1 MLEFEKINIDKIW
14 VKRASKRFS
23 YLSYFGETIEI
34 MTPEMICE
42 FGIEN
47 EYSNY
52 LIKLRFDGED
62 DRISDFYRFVKDF
75 ESFLRKTFDKNV
87 KSLLKEKEG
96 FLPSLIVKIPN
107 KKGNLKIDVYDKDKR
122 LVSPNLIKNNTRLRC
137 LLEIKLVW
145 KDDNRNLCTCKWSAS
160 EIYLS

>member
-1 MLEFEKINIDKIW
+1 MDFEKINLDKIW
-14 VKRASKRFS
+14 VKNASNKFS
-23 YLSYFGETIEI
+23 YLSYYGETINL

-42 FGIEN
+42 FGLEK

-52 LIKLRFDGED
+52 LIKLRFDGDD
-62 DRISDFYRFVKDF
+62 DRISDFYRFVKNF
-75 ESFLRKTFDKNV
+75 EYFLRNKFNKNV

-96 FLPSLIVKIPN
+96 FLPSLIIKIPN
-107 KKGNLKIDVYDKDKR
+107 KKGNIKTDIYDKDNR
-122 LVSPNLIKNNTRLRC
+122 LVSPEMIKNNTKLKC

-145 KDDNRNLCTCKWSAS
+145 HDDNRNLCTCKWNAI